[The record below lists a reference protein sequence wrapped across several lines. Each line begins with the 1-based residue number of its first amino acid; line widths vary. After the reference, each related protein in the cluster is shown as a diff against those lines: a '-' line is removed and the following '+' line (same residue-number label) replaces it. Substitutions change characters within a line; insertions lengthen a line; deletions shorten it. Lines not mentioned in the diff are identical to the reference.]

1 MKHLFFSLLISC
13 LTLSTFAQE
22 LDVNYALSSN
32 GATAVATSGDA
43 LAAIDGNPGTRW
55 ESAQEDPQIWTLDLG
70 QTRTFNT
77 IKILWE
83 GAYAKKFTISV
94 STDSVAWTPIVTIA
108 DQQLTGFPYS
118 QIHTIASTTARYIQ
132 FYGEERG
139 TQYGYSF
146 WEFEVY
152 TAGESIL
159 TTLDATADAHLVK
172 VGEST
177 AIQLIAK
184 DQHGKVITPAEEV
197 IYTIIPAD
205 AGTVVNHVY
214 TPARIGSASI
224 TASIG
229 NVQAAAI
236 EVVAYD
242 GANLAL
248 SSEDNNKLIAE
259 STPFLG
265 YDAFRAVDGNLTT
278 EWQGCPDNGTEDTD
292 SARTYDAWF
301 VLDLGTLCN
310 INMLA
315 IVFEGA
321 CAQDYHVDF
330 SADNATWHTAYNH
343 VGNPGVHHHTQ
354 ALYGDNLQH
363 SNSVRYVRFWSTKA
377 ATQWGMKIFEF
388 EVYGFA
394 TDNTA
399 TPEVALPATAPTK
412 IISNG
417 QLIIIRDGVKYDITG
432 KMMK

>member
-1 MKHLFFSLLISC
+1 MKHLFISLIFSG
-13 LTLSTFAQE
+13 LTLLAFAQE

-32 GATAVATSGDA
+32 GATAVATTGDA
-43 LAAIDGNPGTRW
+43 MAAIDGDPGTRW
-55 ESAQEDPQIWTLDLG
+55 ESAAEDPHVWTLDLG
-70 QTRTFNT
+70 QTRSFNT

-83 GAYAKKFTISV
+83 GAYAQKFTISV
-94 STDSVAWTPIVTIA
+94 STDSVAWTPVVTIA
-108 DQQLTGFPYS
+108 DQKLEGFPYS
-118 QIHTIASTTARYIQ
+118 QIHTIDATTARYIQ

-139 TQYGYSF
+139 TPYGYSF

-159 TTLDATADAHLVK
+159 TTLDATIDANLLK

-177 AIQLIAK
+177 AIQPIAK

-197 IYTIIPAD
+197 IYTITPAE
-205 AGTVVNHVY
+205 AGTITNHTY
-214 TPARIGSASI
+214 TPSQIGKASI

-229 NVQAAAI
+229 ELQAAAV

-242 GANLAL
+242 GENLAL
-248 SSEDNNKLIAE
+248 STTENNKIIAQ
-259 STPFLG
+259 STPFTG
-265 YDAFRAVDGNLTT
+265 YDAFRAVDGILNT
-278 EWQGCPDNGTEDTD
+278 EWQGCPDNGTLDTD

-301 VLDLGTLCN
+301 VLDLGTTCD
-310 INMLA
+310 INMVA

-330 SADNATWHTAYNH
+330 SADNATWQTAYNH

-354 ALYGDNLQH
+354 ALYGDNLLH
-363 SNSVRYVRFWSTKA
+363 GNGVRYVRFWSTKA

-394 TDNTA
+394 ADNTA
-399 TPEVALPATAPTK
+399 TPELALPITATK
-412 IISNG
+412 VISNG
-417 QLIIIRDGVKYDITG
+417 QLIIIRDGEKYNVQG
-432 KMMK
+432 VRL